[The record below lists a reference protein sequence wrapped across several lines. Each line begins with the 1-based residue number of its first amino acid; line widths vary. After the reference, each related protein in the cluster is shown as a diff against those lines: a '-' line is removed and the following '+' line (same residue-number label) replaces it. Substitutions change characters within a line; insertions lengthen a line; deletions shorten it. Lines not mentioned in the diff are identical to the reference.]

1 MPKVSIVVPC
11 YNIQKYVGRCIE
23 SLLAQTFT
31 DFELILVND
40 GSTDDTLSILK
51 EYEKKDSRI
60 IVLEKENGGLSD
72 ARNAG
77 MKIAKGEYIQFVD
90 GDDFAE
96 DILLEKCAQKLDETG
111 ADIVIFDFY
120 QYYTETNTKEVISHS
135 FDETKEY
142 SLDTTPTLLT
152 NIKNAAWNKMYKLSL
167 FKENHIEYPFGYY
180 YEDLGTTYRLL
191 PRAKKIVFINQPLL
205 NYLQDRP
212 GNITTQFN
220 QRVYHIFDMIQLLID
235 DYKAL
240 GIYEKYYEELKY
252 LGSINILECLKK
264 TRMVKDSEM
273 ANKFVEES
281 FSFLRKTWPEFP
293 KCKYPIKREKNDW
306 VYTNEGI
313 LKLYLA
319 YRRRK

>member
-96 DILLEKCAQKLDETG
+96 DILLEKCVQKLDETG

-120 QYYTETNTKEVISHS
+120 QYYTETNTKEVIAHS

-240 GIYEKYYEELKY
+240 GIYENYYEELKY

-293 KCKYPIKREKNDW
+293 KCKYPIKREKYDW
-306 VYTNEGI
+306 IYTNEWI

>member
-142 SLDTTPTLLT
+142 SLDTTTTLLT

>member
-96 DILLEKCAQKLDETG
+96 DILLEKCVQKQHNIILYREYT
-111 ADIVIFDFY
+111 ALW
-120 QYYTETNTKEVISHS
+120 YY
-135 FDETKEY
+135 
-142 SLDTTPTLLT
+142 
-152 NIKNAAWNKMYKLSL
+152 NI
-167 FKENHIEYPFGYY
+167 
-180 YEDLGTTYRLL
+180 
-191 PRAKKIVFINQPLL
+191 
-205 NYLQDRP
+205 
-212 GNITTQFN
+212 
-220 QRVYHIFDMIQLLID
+220 
-235 DYKAL
+235 
-240 GIYEKYYEELKY
+240 
-252 LGSINILECLKK
+252 IL
-264 TRMVKDSEM
+264 
-273 ANKFVEES
+273 
-281 FSFLRKTWPEFP
+281 LRK
-293 KCKYPIKREKNDW
+293 I
-306 VYTNEGI
+306 
-313 LKLYLA
+313 
-319 YRRRK
+319 